1 MPERYKERIA
11 LYHDRVRLRAL
22 LTERDKNNA
31 DSQQRST
38 VQGTPQPAS
47 NPGRSETP
55 GGLNVDGM
63 AFKVETTADGSRFL
77 VGRKAL

>member
-1 MPERYKERIA
+1 VPERYKERIA

-38 VQGTPQPAS
+38 VQGTPQP
-47 NPGRSETP
+47 GRSETP